1 MSFSLVYLLQR
12 FVFRV
17 WQFVR
22 DWYRGGFRVIS
33 HAAIRTL
40 ESLDR
45 TIALRVTL
53 RHFFEPLYGDRT
65 TIGYTLGI
73 PFRLARVL
81 IALALYLFIFAFA
94 LFVFVLW
101 ALLPFFV
108 FFWNDLSFH

>member
-1 MSFSLVYLLQR
+1 M
-12 FVFRV
+12 
-17 WQFVR
+17 
-22 DWYRGGFRVIS
+22 IS
-33 HAAIRTL
+33 HTAIRML

-45 TIALRVTL
+45 TLALRITL

-81 IALALYLFIFAFA
+81 IALALYLFILALA

-101 ALLPFFV
+101 ALLPFFI
-108 FFWNDLSFH
+108 FFWKDLSTTL